1 MIDLGD
7 YAPITF
13 STIMTS
19 ERQTRQ
25 LVQRLHQLDYEL
37 HSCQQTLRLV
47 QMSHAS
53 SETSSDLVRGQEQLY
68 QQLQRQQQDVVRKL
82 SSLT

>member
-1 MIDLGD
+1 
-7 YAPITF
+7 
-13 STIMTS
+13 MTP

-25 LVQRLHQLDYEL
+25 LVQRLHQLDYDL

-47 QMSHAS
+47 QLSDATV
-53 SETSSDLVRGQEQLY
+53 EASSDLVRSQEQLY
-68 QQLQRQQQDVVRKL
+68 ERLQSQQEEVVRKL